1 MLTII
6 ADIQVHSAKN
16 RQIVLDALALIR
28 PVVLAEA
35 GCHGY
40 EPLVDQDTH
49 APFQTKDPNSI
60 LMLEKWQTVEHLQAH
75 LNAPHMLDYREKV
88 KDYVRDVK
96 IRILETGI

>member
-6 ADIQVHSAKN
+6 ADIQVHAAKN
-16 RQIVLDALALIR
+16 RQLVLDALALIR

-40 EPLVDQDTH
+40 EPLVDHNTS
-49 APFQTKDPNSI
+49 APFQTVDPNSI
-60 LMLEKWQTVEHLQAH
+60 LMLEKWQTVEHLKAH
-75 LNAPHMLDYREKV
+75 LSTPHMLAYQEQV